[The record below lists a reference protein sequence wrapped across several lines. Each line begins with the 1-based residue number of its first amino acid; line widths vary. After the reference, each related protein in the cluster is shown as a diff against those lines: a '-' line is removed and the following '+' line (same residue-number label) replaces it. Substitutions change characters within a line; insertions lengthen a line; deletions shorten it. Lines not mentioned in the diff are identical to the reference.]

1 MTSAGSPLT
10 CLEMVTRLDDYVDR
24 YLDADEIRRVEEHLA
39 GCLDCAREFR
49 FEAALLEGI
58 RQRLNRIAV
67 PPDLLDTIRAR
78 LAAEHGTI
86 PGQGA
91 L

>member
-1 MTSAGSPLT
+1 MTSAGTPLT

-24 YLDADEIRRVEEHLA
+24 QLDSDEIRRVENHLA

-58 RQRLNRIAV
+58 RQRLHRIAV
-67 PPDLLDTIRAR
+67 PPHLLGAIHAR
-78 LAAEHGTI
+78 LGESSGTI
-86 PGQGA
+86 PSEGA